1 MKARGMLEADELA
14 KEIGAG
20 AIDTVL
26 VAFPDLQGRLVGK
39 RVTGSYW
46 REHMGAGTEPLHMCN
61 YLLAVDSEMNVLP
74 GYAFASWDQ
83 GYGDMAAQP
92 DLATIRT
99 IPWLEKTALVL
110 CDLLD
115 EETGAPVEVSPRRI
129 LQRQVEHAAAAGFTL
144 NFASELEFFVFR
156 DSLEEA
162 AAKDYTNL
170 TPHSLVVE
178 DYHILQTTRD
188 EYLIRDIRNGIDGA
202 GVPVEFSKG
211 EAGKGQ
217 HEINLLYADA
227 VEMADRHVIYK
238 NGVKEIAAQHNRA
251 VTFMAK
257 FSSDEVGSSCHVHSS
272 LWSLDG
278 KKAMFDDHHGP
289 HGMSETFQHYLAGLI
304 ATAQE
309 FSLLWAPTVNSYK
322 RFQPGSWAPT
332 GIGWGVD
339 NRTLGFRKVG
349 HGQGCRVECRIPGS
363 DANSY
368 FAFAGQIAGGLY
380 GIKNEL
386 PLEEPFVGNGYE
398 ATGIGRIPWN
408 LPDAIAVWEGSE
420 IAKECFGD
428 EVHHHILTMA
438 KGEWLASNQSVTDW
452 ELRRYWERI

>member
-1 MKARGMLEADELA
+1 
-14 KEIGAG
+14 
-20 AIDTVL
+20 
-26 VAFPDLQGRLVGK
+26 
-39 RVTGSYW
+39 
-46 REHMGAGTEPLHMCN
+46 MCN

-129 LQRQVEHAAAAGFTL
+129 LQRQVERAAAAGFTL
-144 NFASELEFFVFR
+144 NFASELEFFLFH
-156 DSLEEA
+156 DSLDEA

-170 TPHSLVVE
+170 TPHSLVIE

-217 HEINLLYADA
+217 HEINLVYANA

-238 NGVKEIAAQHNRA
+238 NGVKEIAAQHGRA

-257 FSSDEVGSSCHVHSS
+257 YSSDEVGSSCHVHSS
-272 LWSLDG
+272 LWSPDG
-278 KKAMFDDHHGP
+278 TRRADVGRGLRP
-289 HGMSETFQHYLAGLI
+289 TTSPPRSAAGSAARSRAGSEFAWMY
-304 ATAQE
+304 
-309 FSLLWAPTVNSYK
+309 APTVNSYK
-322 RFQPGSWAPT
+322 RYQPESWAPT
-332 GIGWGVD
+332 ALAWSID
-339 NRTLGFRKVG
+339 NRTCGYRIVG
-349 HGQGCRVECRIPGS
+349 HGASFRLESRIPGADVNPYLAFAATIAAGLHGIEHGLDPGPRFDGNAYAATDVARVPDS
-363 DANSY
+363 IVDAID
-368 FAFAGQIAGGLY
+368 AFAGSKVA
-380 GIKNEL
+380 
-386 PLEEPFVGNGYE
+386 
-398 ATGIGRIPWN
+398 A
-408 LPDAIAVWEGSE
+408 DA
-420 IAKECFGD
+420 FGAD
-428 EVHHHILTMA
+428 VHDHLLNTA
-438 KGEWLASNQSVTDW
+438 RQEWAHFNRAVTDW
-452 ELRRYWERI
+452 ERRRNFDQW